1 MDSDKCR
8 IDTRLTVTLLNGD
21 NHSFDTVYK
30 LYARELFNYV
40 RKVTRNKEDAEEI
53 IQDVFE
59 SLWNR
64 RESLGHVTSIKG
76 YLINAVRYKVI
87 RYFSHKKVIQKYA
100 DHFLAFETLYDS
112 IPEMD
117 QQEQPLKA
125 LLLESMAELPERCQQ
140 AFTLRLSENLSHAE
154 IAQRMG
160 ITKESV
166 KRYMTMALT
175 FFKEKHS
182 PAYKSRHRFLSQE

>member
-1 MDSDKCR
+1 MDHLHFS
-8 IDTRLTVTLLNGD
+8 GD
-21 NHSFDTVYK
+21 EILIAQIVVGDSLAFETIYK
-30 LYARELFNYV
+30 KYARDLFSFV
-40 RKVTRNKEDAEEI
+40 RKATRNKEDAQEI

-64 RESLGHVTSIKG
+64 REHLGHVTSLKG
-76 YLINAVRYKVI
+76 YLINAVKYKLI

-112 IPEMD
+112 IPD
-117 QQEQPLKA
+117 IDQEQSLKS
-125 LLLESMAELPERCQQ
+125 LLLEGITELPERCQQ

-160 ITKESV
+160 ITKASV

-182 PAYKSRHRFLSQE
+182 PAYKSKQRFLSPE